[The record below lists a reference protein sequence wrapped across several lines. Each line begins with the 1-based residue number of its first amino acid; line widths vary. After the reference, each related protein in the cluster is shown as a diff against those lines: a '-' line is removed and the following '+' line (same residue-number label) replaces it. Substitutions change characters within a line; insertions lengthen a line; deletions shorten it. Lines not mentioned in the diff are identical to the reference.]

1 MDPLILPIRE
11 QCPRGDFVCLYKYL
25 SKTCMDKKMGRTP
38 TGAGKTTQQKR
49 HSTESTL
56 KNGGVIARENAKFRV

>member
-1 MDPLILPIRE
+1 
-11 QCPRGDFVCLYKYL
+11 
-25 SKTCMDKKMGRTP
+25 MDKKMGRTP

-56 KNGGVIARENAKFRV
+56 KNGGVITRENAKFRV